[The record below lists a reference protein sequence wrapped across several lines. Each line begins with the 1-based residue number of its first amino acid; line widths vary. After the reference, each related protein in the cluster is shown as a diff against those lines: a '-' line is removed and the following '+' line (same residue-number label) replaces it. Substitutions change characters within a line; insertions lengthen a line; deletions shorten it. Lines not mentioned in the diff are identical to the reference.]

1 MHASSYSARRA
12 RSLEVDLT
20 AFEARHYL
28 LVLRLGNIAVERGG
42 GETSL
47 FSQQLQG
54 RAA

>member
-1 MHASSYSARRA
+1 MHASSYFASRA
-12 RSLEVDLT
+12 RSLDVDLT
-20 AFEARHYL
+20 DFETRYGV

-47 FSQQLQG
+47 FSQQLEG